1 MGDAGPHVHPDE
13 DADAAALTASGT
25 GVAEDP
31 AGIGAAPASLVTPPD
46 VRGIGLLVVLFA
58 LATSVFALA
67 SLLSPFIPLAVE
79 NQDLDRVITSL
90 AAGIAAI
97 AALLQWNRFREHRE
111 PAALLLATALL
122 VLTAENG
129 FSLFMAVTG
138 LGDGFG
144 FSVDAPGQAP
154 IYGWVVARALAAGL
168 FGAAAVS
175 ELRGWRWA
183 PRWPALFALGIG
195 AIILVAFP
203 LIRLAEPLLPVLY
216 DTAGIDLLFGSEA
229 QAGVA
234 PGMTPAIIALNAL
247 IAFVLVVAATLH
259 RQVYERT
266 GRRQSVLLGFALFI
280 GALVQVQFAIVPPSY
295 LGLVSAGDVL
305 RVAFYVALVLV
316 IEADTLST
324 LRELR
329 LSRARIEEL
338 KEAEMAQAVIE
349 ERSRLARDL
358 HDGLAQE
365 LWLAKLR
372 LGKLLNAVGRD
383 DAEYEREA
391 TALGAAI
398 DSAIAEAR
406 LAVIAVNVRPGE
418 AQDLEHALARYVHDV
433 TERLDLPVAFRADRP
448 APPLEVRTS
457 EEILRSVHEALH
469 NVRKHADATSAT
481 VVLDAE
487 DGWVRVSVTDDGKGI
502 EPGDENTGFGLKQMR
517 ERVEAMGGRLR
528 VESPGYGTTV
538 ILEVPSV
545 SGQAPGA

>member
-1 MGDAGPHVHPDE
+1 MGDAGLVAQPDQP
-13 DADAAALTASGT
+13 ADAPTMTPPGAVDL
-25 GVAEDP
+25 AEP
-31 AGIGAAPASLVTPPD
+31 TISGAAATGRADLRGVGVVVVVVAVAVSL
-46 VRGIGLLVVLFA
+46 
-58 LATSVFALA
+58 FALA
-67 SLLSPFIPLAVE
+67 SLLSPAIPLAVQ

-90 AAGIAAI
+90 AAGIAAM
-97 AALLQWNRFREHRE
+97 AALLQWNRFREARE

-122 VLTAENG
+122 VLAAENG
-129 FSLFMAVTG
+129 FNLFVAIVG
-138 LGDGFG
+138 LGDDLG
-144 FSVDAPGQAP
+144 FSVSSPGQAP
-154 IYGWVVARALAAGL
+154 IYGWIVARAIAAAFFGLAAL
-168 FGAAAVS
+168 S
-175 ELRGWRWA
+175 ELRHWRWT
-183 PRWPALFALGIG
+183 PRWPALFALGVTGI
-195 AIILVAFP
+195 VVVDFP
-203 LIRLAEPLLPVLY
+203 LWRAAESSLPVLY
-216 DTAGIDLLFGSEA
+216 ETSGLARVLGTEA

-234 PGMTPAIIALNAL
+234 PGMTPSL
-247 IAFVLVVAATLH
+247 IAVNAMIAIVLVVAAALH
-259 RQVYERT
+259 RQVYRRT

-316 IEADTLST
+316 IDADTLSA

-329 LSRARIEEL
+329 ISQARVEEL
-338 KEAEMAQAVIE
+338 KDAEMTRAVLE

-372 LGKLLNAVGRD
+372 LGKLLNAAGRD

-391 TALGAAI
+391 GALGAAI

-406 LAVIAVNVRPGE
+406 LAVIAINVRPGE

-481 VVLDAE
+481 VVLDSE
-487 DGWVRVSVTDDGKGI
+487 DGWVRVSVSDDGKGI
-502 EPGDENTGFGLKQMR
+502 GPGDESTGFGLKQMR

-528 VESPGYGTTV
+528 VESLGYGTTV
-538 ILEVPSV
+538 TLEVPAV
-545 SGQAPGA
+545 AGQAPRA